1 MLSILKWFLFVPVY
15 IFIWFVKFPLAP
27 IAVLLFSSKD
37 KRHLVFCK
45 WLETIDNDLSGDQGW
60 KDSLKGDPLSF
71 WNRVKWL
78 WRNGGNWF
86 NYWVIGVVNDARF
99 VVEHQWEQD
108 TKNFWQ
114 RSDGAWQYRATKKT
128 FLGTWT
134 PYIGWGLF
142 GQVEERCKFTFTFLR
157 FNK

>member
-1 MLSILKWFLFVPVY
+1 VLF
-15 IFIWFVKFPLAP
+15 FTTQ
-27 IAVLLFSSKD
+27 D
-37 KRHLVFCK
+37 KRYLHFPFA

-78 WRNGGNWF
+78 WRNGGNWC
-86 NYWVIGVVNDARF
+86 NYYLLGVPNDARF

-108 TKNFWQ
+108 SKNFWQ
-114 RSDGAWQYRATKKT
+114 RPDGAWQYRAAKKT
-128 FLGTWT
+128 PLGTWT